1 MLIRWAL
8 QHELVVIPKSVHRE
22 RISENG
28 DVFDFELSAEEMAQL
43 DALDEGLR
51 ISWDPSDV
59 E

>member
-22 RISENG
+22 RIAENR

-43 DALDEGLR
+43 DGLDEGLR
-51 ISWDPSDV
+51 IAWDPSDV